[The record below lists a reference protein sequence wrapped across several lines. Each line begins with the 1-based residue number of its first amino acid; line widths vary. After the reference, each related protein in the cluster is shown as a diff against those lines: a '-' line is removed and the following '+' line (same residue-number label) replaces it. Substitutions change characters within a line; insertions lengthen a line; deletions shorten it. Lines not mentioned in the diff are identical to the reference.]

1 MSVSLEQTYPDW
13 VPNQIT
19 FPSEGNV
26 ADVLLQDC
34 RRYADRTAFACA
46 EDTLSYREL
55 EQLSERLAVYLLS
68 ECRLNK
74 GDRVAVMM
82 PNLIAYPIS
91 VLGILR
97 AGLVVVN
104 VNPLYTAREL
114 KHQLVDSGAKAI
126 IIAQPFLAA
135 LDEALPDTVVEN
147 VLLTPMA
154 ETVKPSG
161 LYGGEARIALN
172 DALSVEGDLDE
183 VAVVPNDVAF
193 LQYTGGTTGPSKGAT
208 LSHGNIMANQQQLL
222 GWIEPCMAAL
232 PDQDQHVVIT
242 ALPLYH
248 IFALTVNALA
258 MMHHGACNVLVPNPR
273 DLPALVDTFK
283 RYPVS
288 MFSAVNTLFNGLLH
302 TPGFDQVDFSR
313 LCLAAGG
320 GASVQAAVA
329 QRWQAVTGKSI
340 VEGYGLSETSPLV
353 TLNAPDAGNH
363 SGTVG
368 FAMPST
374 DIVLLDEQDNPVAD
388 GEPGEL
394 CVRGPQVMVG
404 YWNRPDANAEVFT
417 DDGYF
422 RTGDIAV
429 RYANGSYQIVDR
441 KKDMILVSGFN
452 VYPAEIEAVCASH
465 EAVVES
471 ACVGVPDERTG
482 EAVKV
487 FVVRSSDALKA
498 EQLIAY
504 CRDNLTPY
512 KVPRQVEFLAEL
524 PKSPVGKIL
533 RRELRGLIQRS
544 HLGRTFHNASRRLAR
559 GVFFV

>member
-1 MSVSLEQTYPDW
+1 MSVNLEQSYPDW
-13 VPNQIT
+13 VPDDIT
-19 FPSEGNV
+19 FPSEGNI
-26 ADVLLQDC
+26 AEVLLQDC
-34 RRYADRTAFACA
+34 RRYADRTAFVCA
-46 EDTLSYREL
+46 DEELSYAQL
-55 EQLSERLAVYLLS
+55 DQLSQRLAVYLLS

-114 KHQLVDSGAKAI
+114 KHQLVDSGAKAF
-126 IIAQPFLAA
+126 IIAKPFVAA

-147 VLLTPMA
+147 VLVAPMG
-154 ETVKPSG
+154 EPVKPSG
-161 LYGGEARIALN
+161 VYGGEARIALN
-172 DALSVEGDLDE
+172 DALSVEGELE
-183 VAVVPNDVAF
+183 APAVGPGDVAF

-208 LSHGNIMANQQQLL
+208 LSHGNVMANQEQLL
-222 GWIEPCMAAL
+222 SWIAPCMARL
-232 PDQDQHVVIT
+232 PGTQQHVVIT

-258 MMHHGACNVLVPNPR
+258 MMRHGASNVLVPNPR
-273 DLPALVDTFK
+273 DLPALVETFK

-302 TPGFDQVDFSR
+302 TPGFDQVDFGN

-320 GASVQAAVA
+320 GASVQPAVA
-329 QRWQAVTGKSI
+329 QRWQQVTGTTI

-353 TLNAPDAGNH
+353 TLNATDAAEH

-374 DIVLLDEQDNPVAD
+374 RIRLLDDEGNEVAE

-394 CVRGPQVMVG
+394 CVSGPQVMSG

-429 RYANGSYQIVDR
+429 RHANGSYQIVDR

-452 VYPAEIEAVCASH
+452 VYPAEIEAVCAAH
-465 EAVVES
+465 ENVIES

-487 FVVRSSDALKA
+487 FVVRKSEALD
-498 EQLIAY
+498 EDQLIAF
-504 CRDNLTPY
+504 CRDNLTAY
-512 KVPRQVEFLAEL
+512 KVPRQVEFIAEL

-533 RRELRGLIQRS
+533 RRELRS
-544 HLGRTFHNASRRLAR
+544 
-559 GVFFV
+559 